1 MDLKKKGW
9 FMIWPRTTIQD
20 WKVPCLNPFTFWYF
34 DVIVS
39 MVPVKTNMKVMIMI
53 SLVISP

>member
-1 MDLKKKGW
+1 
-9 FMIWPRTTIQD
+9 MIWPRTTIQD